1 MPRFHAKKEFII
13 LMNGSKSRGSRGPT
27 LTKDAQS
34 TEPLDIVIS
43 NCNTAAL
50 MKMRK
55 HDETRKNEIT
65 NESLSLPFAS
75 IGNEESL
82 MKKLVSFAATGN
94 VNEFKNLC
102 EEKSEEINDELAKL
116 VELKDGKTK
125 SPLFAA
131 AKNDQLEIVQL
142 LLKLAKGRSQELLA
156 NLINLQQMWNGRE
169 ESPISIAASRFHKS
183 SCEAMMESV
192 ASNKFKNIVEL
203 IKGNDKEEKGFCNLP
218 TDLVTKFLEDN
229 KVGID
234 YHQKNS
240 RGKSLIVV
248 LLRKMPEIA
257 EKLLDESITMVKM
270 RLIDDDENIDAG
282 DIYRVIVDFGV
293 LGYHPSN
300 NRKSNSLRNTRG
312 CTDEHD
318 IYQEGPVQKGRHYSH
333 GLNPLQVLAKTN
345 REELL
350 LHPVVY
356 ALIMKK
362 WEKYA
367 KNFYYS
373 VIVLLY
379 IIYFAMLMVYQFAQI
394 KPYIADITKN
404 GSTVILRSW
413 IENGTHKCDDYPKVK
428 GCFVGRSALCFT
440 SGSIILVVSVVRLFL
455 EMLDLLNQV
464 FVESYYKTGVDLTKS
479 RSWRSVV
486 LYLEIWMS
494 GIANYLWHFENLLE
508 ITLYST
514 SLIFSL
520 NILDYGQVI
529 SPLHWQIGALSVICS
544 FTNLLL
550 LLRVIPFVGV
560 YITMFFRILW
570 TFMTKI
576 LALMFFFLVAFII
589 IFHMLLSHMTSV
601 FQSPLS
607 GASIYK
613 TLSQGVS
620 GVAYE
625 DYDLEYE
632 DHGLELT
639 FPTATLIALIGF
651 AIIVQVL
658 FLNLATGLAIQ
669 DVKRIRA
676 GAEAAMNV
684 LKIRAI
690 FQAGR
695 SIEVLRTIFRYVP
708 CLRNKKPG
716 LTYVTFW
723 YVLVSL
729 RRAVSGQ
736 LHRVRPP
743 LCPAQKRVVVN
754 TSNSRNWRCIR
765 ILL

>member
-1 MPRFHAKKEFII
+1 
-13 LMNGSKSRGSRGPT
+13 MNGSGNRASRGTTHTREV
-27 LTKDAQS
+27 LS

-43 NCNTAAL
+43 NSNTTAL
-50 MKMRK
+50 MDEQMSMKK
-55 HDETRKNEIT
+55 HDETQANHR
-65 NESLSLPFAS
+65 NESLPPPLTS
-75 IGNEESL
+75 ITSEESL
-82 MKKLVSFAATGN
+82 MKRLIGFSATGN
-94 VNEFKNLC
+94 VNEVKNLC
-102 EEKSEEINDELAKL
+102 EEKAEEINDELAKI
-116 VELKDGKTK
+116 VELKDGKAK

-142 LLKLAKGRSQELLA
+142 LLKLAKKRSQEHLA

-192 ASNKFKNIVEL
+192 ASNNFKNIVEQ
-203 IKGNDKEEKGFCNLP
+203 IKGNAKEEKGFCNLP
-218 TDLVTKFLEDN
+218 RDSVTKFLEDN

-248 LLRKMPEIA
+248 LLRKMPKIA
-257 EKLLDESITMVKM
+257 EKLLDESITMIKM

-300 NRKSNSLRNTRG
+300 NRKSSSLRNTTG
-312 CTDEHD
+312 CTDEYD
-318 IYQEGPVQKGRHYSH
+318 QEGPVQKGRHYSH

-379 IIYFAMLMVYQFAQI
+379 IIYFAMLMVYQFEQI
-394 KPYIADITKN
+394 KPYIADIANN

-413 IENGTHKCDDYPKVK
+413 IENGTNKCIDYPK
-428 GCFVGRSALCFT
+428 GCFEGRSALCFT
-440 SGSIILVVSVVRLFL
+440 SGSIILVVSIVRLFL

-464 FVESYYKTGVDLTKS
+464 FVESYNNSGVDFTKS
-479 RSWRSVV
+479 RSWRFIV
-486 LYLEIWMS
+486 LYLKVWMS

-550 LLRVIPFVGV
+550 LLRVVPFVGV

-570 TFMTKI
+570 TFVTKI

-695 SIEVLRTIFRYVP
+695 SIEVLRTIFRYLP

-716 LTYVTFW
+716 L
-723 YVLVSL
+723 LKRL
-729 RRAVSGQ
+729 RRFQNMPSKDFNPEVIKKIQEINRKIEAAHHTDQ
-736 LHRVRPP
+736 AKKETL
-743 LCPAQKRVVVN
+743 
-754 TSNSRNWRCIR
+754 I
-765 ILL
+765 